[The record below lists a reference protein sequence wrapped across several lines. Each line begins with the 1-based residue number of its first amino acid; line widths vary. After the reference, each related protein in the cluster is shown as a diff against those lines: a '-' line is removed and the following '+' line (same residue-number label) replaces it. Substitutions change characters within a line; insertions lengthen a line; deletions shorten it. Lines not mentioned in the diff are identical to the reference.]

1 VFAPHDT
8 NHDKKSGASRSV
20 DSAGMTPKL
29 PLRARALGE
38 RIREAYEGQG
48 LSRAAFQRLLQRD
61 PALATL
67 NYKTI
72 VDWEQGAVP
81 RLKVLRAIAAV
92 LGRTVEE
99 LSAEPAATCP
109 TCGQPLTPARPAGDA

>member
-1 VFAPHDT
+1 MANRPDRLKAPLQGST
-8 NHDKKSGASRSV
+8 LGA
-20 DSAGMTPKL
+20 
-29 PLRARALGE
+29 

-61 PALATL
+61 PELATL

-72 VDWEQGAVP
+72 IDWEQGATP

-92 LGRTVEE
+92 LGYTVEE
-99 LSAEPAATCP
+99 LSEAPPAPATCP
-109 TCGQPLTPARPAGDA
+109 TCGRPLVE